1 MSLAN
6 TNPDIMVRDI
16 NTQIGLN
23 GRTGLPLK
31 YGMGRRD
38 NTENDLVMKL
48 REQDKDW
55 NVNMFDWANTQLDVT
70 SQDINRMLYYRGQL
84 AFAYIK
90 EIDEFVLLP
99 FSIDG
104 NLDMYGR
111 AKYIRL
117 IPFTPSTKD
126 KRMKPVEDFLAN
138 KRFKV
143 VHTIKTELKP
153 EDLTESAVIL
163 YDRTPDLGENVIPQ
177 NIMNQA
183 LINYEAEI
191 YAFMRTNL
199 VNASG
204 VTGIRVK
211 GRDEAMSVRDANVEL
226 VTAAKTAQKY
236 VPIVGETVDFQ
247 ELVTSNG
254 NTQEYLQAAQAI
266 HNLRMSLN
274 GLPASGI
281 YDKSQYVSNSQVSLN
296 AGSIDSALVLQDK
309 YTRRDEACNIINS
322 IWPIGIDVL
331 PSENIVMADLD
342 GNGVAFDDETDNHDM
357 EGATDDGNSNKTL

>member
-1 MSLAN
+1 M
-6 TNPDIMVRDI
+6 
-16 NTQIGLN
+16 
-23 GRTGLPLK
+23 
-31 YGMGRRD
+31 
-38 NTENDLVMKL
+38 
-48 REQDKDW
+48 W
-55 NVNMFDWANTQLDVT
+55 DWANTQLDLT
-70 SQDINRMLYYRGQL
+70 SQDINRLLYYRGQL

-99 FSIDG
+99 FAVDG

-111 AKYIRL
+111 AKYIKL

-143 VHTIKTELKP
+143 VHTIKKELQP

-191 YAFMRTNL
+191 YAYMRTNL
-199 VNASG
+199 VNATG
-204 VTGIRVK
+204 VTGIKVN
-211 GRDEAMSVRDANVEL
+211 GPDEARNVFDANYEL
-226 VTAAKTAQKY
+226 QMAAKTAQKF
-236 VPIVGETVDFQ
+236 VPIVGNAVDFQ

-254 NTQEYLQAAQAI
+254 NTQEFLMAAQAI

-274 GLPASGI
+274 GLPASGV

-296 AGSIDSALVLQDK
+296 AGSVDAALVLQDK
-309 YTRRDEACNIINS
+309 YARRDEFANIVNS
-322 IWPIGIDVL
+322 IWYLGIDCL
-331 PSENIVMADLD
+331 PSENLVMADLD
-342 GNGVAFDDETDNHDM
+342 GNGVAYDDKTDNHDL
-357 EGATDDGNSNKTL
+357 EQGDTDDGMGN